1 MMDLDST
8 LLRLEKRVKE
18 LEAYRA
24 RTEPML
30 AEYEARTVPADTL
43 AGRRAAAEYEAEAT
57 RPVQHEIKYHDIPP
71 AGSSP
76 AGPYAATPP
85 AGSSPAGPYAA
96 TPPAGPAPSGTSIL
110 ETREQPAGVYDE
122 TPAEGAGV
130 YPPA

>member
-8 LLRLEKRVKE
+8 LVRLEKRVKE
-18 LEAYRA
+18 LETYRA

-57 RPVQHEIKYHDIPP
+57 RPVQHEIKYHE
-71 AGSSP
+71 
-76 AGPYAATPP
+76 
-85 AGSSPAGPYAA
+85 

>member
-85 AGSSPAGPYAA
+85 AG
-96 TPPAGPAPSGTSIL
+96 PAPSGTSIL